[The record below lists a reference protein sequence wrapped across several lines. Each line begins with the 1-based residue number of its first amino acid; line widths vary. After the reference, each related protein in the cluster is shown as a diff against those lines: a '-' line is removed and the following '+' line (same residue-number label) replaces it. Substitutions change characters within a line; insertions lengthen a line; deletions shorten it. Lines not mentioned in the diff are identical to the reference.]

1 MESINVLRANGTGFL
16 HLSRRLQP
24 GERLPVMPSMA
35 DQLLSCHLVREE
47 GESYGTDRDDDDVDE
62 GY

>member
-1 MESINVLRANGTGFL
+1 
-16 HLSRRLQP
+16 
-24 GERLPVMPSMA
+24 MPSMA